1 MMRLVFSF
9 SNFKDVTY
17 KKNVIA
23 SHQRGRGDPYGL
35 EKWIAAAL
43 AGPRNDGIFRT
54 FILRTKG
61 EEGFS
66 LLELSIV
73 LIIIGILGGLSLPLL
88 TAQIQRAALIKTR
101 SHQEYVLG
109 AIAAHV
115 EKNKRFPCPAA
126 PQGIG
131 NEYGVSQLHC
141 RGQRAKGIVPFKTL
155 GISEVYS
162 QDGFKRL
169 MTYIVEPEFAKVDT
183 TLQNESGGYITLLRE
198 DGSNVLAPP
207 LITDHNPNSVALL
220 LISHGGSGI
229 GSFIGKGQTGKI
241 QGDNVSPHKRENLDD
256 NFTFIES
263 SQSDDI
269 LRWESRDQFLKHYVK
284 LR

>member
-9 SNFKDVTY
+9 SNFKV
-17 KKNVIA
+17 
-23 SHQRGRGDPYGL
+23 G
-35 EKWIAAAL
+35 
-43 AGPRNDGIFRT
+43 
-54 FILRTKG
+54 G

-73 LIIIGILGGLSLPLL
+73 LIILGILGGLSLPLL

-101 SHQEYVLG
+101 SHQEYVLT
-109 AIAAHV
+109 AIAAYV
-115 EKNKRFPCPAA
+115 EKNKYFPCPAV

-131 NEYGVSQLHC
+131 VEYGVSQLHC
-141 RGQRAKGIVPFKTL
+141 RGQRAKGIIPFKTL
-155 GISEVYS
+155 GISEIYG

-169 MTYIVEPEFAKVDT
+169 MTYVVEPEFAKVDT
-183 TLQNESGGYITLLRE
+183 ALQNESGGYITLLRE
-198 DGSNVLAPP
+198 DGSTALAPP
-207 LITDHNPNSVALL
+207 LVTDRNPNSVALL
-220 LISHGGSGI
+220 LISHGESGSGA
-229 GSFIGKGQTGKI
+229 FIGKGQTGKI
-241 QGDNVSPHKRENLDD
+241 QGDNISPHKRENLDE

-284 LR
+284 LH